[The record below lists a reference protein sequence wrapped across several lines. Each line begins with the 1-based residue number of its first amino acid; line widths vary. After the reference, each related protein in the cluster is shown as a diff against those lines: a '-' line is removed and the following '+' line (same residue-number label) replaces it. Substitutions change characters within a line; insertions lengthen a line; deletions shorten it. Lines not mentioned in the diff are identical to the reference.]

1 MPHLLQSAEA
11 GRNPHILSFAPP
23 LEGNL
28 KPETFAAATA
38 YTMAKMAMSLATL
51 GFAGEL
57 KGKVGVNGGCSQF
70 ADATM
75 VER

>member
-1 MPHLLQSAEA
+1 MLKSAEA

-28 KPETFAAATA
+28 KAETFAPATA

-57 KGKVGVNGGCSQF
+57 KGKVGVNGGSSRL
-70 ADATM
+70 ADTTV